1 MNALIRFLSLL
12 TEINLMW
19 FVSMIQSPDLSE
31 IEFELFSE
39 IMAVIP
45 ELRMTTMVTS
55 SMLLAMMLRPFDQQ
69 TLLALTK
76 PVQAEDELN
85 NSFIIQIL

>member
-1 MNALIRFLSLL
+1 
-12 TEINLMW
+12 
-19 FVSMIQSPDLSE
+19 MIQSPDLSE